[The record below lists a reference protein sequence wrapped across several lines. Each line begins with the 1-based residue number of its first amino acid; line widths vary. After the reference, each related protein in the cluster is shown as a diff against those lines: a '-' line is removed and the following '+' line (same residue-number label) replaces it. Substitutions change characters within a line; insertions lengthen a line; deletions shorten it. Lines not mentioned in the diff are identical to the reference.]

1 MGRTGGRPRRSAVV
15 WLSLG
20 FGLAVAG
27 LAVVPLAL
35 EAKDV
40 ASSLLRAQDHAVALK
55 EQMAAG
61 EAEAAAASLQRLQ
74 ASASHAH
81 RTSSGGLWDTA
92 AKVPWLGRN
101 VEAVQVTSASIDD
114 IATRGLPP
122 LVEAGSTLS
131 VQSFKPRDGQV
142 DVQALAAL
150 APAVTEAS
158 QVLAENADD
167 IRAIDAESLLGPL
180 VRPVLDL
187 QRQVDDA
194 DRAADAAGRV
204 MRLAPAA
211 LGATGEQHLLLVF
224 QTNAEIRSTGG
235 LAGVFVLLTTK
246 DGRITLSAQAAS
258 GELNLAADGTRQAD
272 ARLTRDERSAF
283 GTIMGHD
290 VRSTNISP
298 DFPRVARIWADRAER
313 ALGEDVDGVVS
324 LDAVAMSY
332 VLRGVGSVKV
342 EGGPTL
348 TADNA
353 VQRLLHGV
361 YVDFEEPSAQDAY
374 FESATGRTFEA
385 VMNGR
390 GDWTRI
396 VSALSEAASE
406 RRLQVWFREKDS
418 QRVIADTAVAGRVAQ
433 DDDTPHIGLYVT
445 DAAQSKMQ
453 WFLRYDTRAKAT
465 TCRADRSQVVLVTTS
480 FRNQFSGDPEKS
492 PWYVTGRGTR
502 TEKGNQLLT
511 YRLLAPRGGRVVGF
525 TIDGQERPLASS
537 DVTYEGRPVQY
548 GTLTIPPGDEISVTW
563 RVQTAPG
570 ADGDARYFETPG
582 IDTSSNDVR
591 VPSTCRR
598 S

>member
-1 MGRTGGRPRRSAVV
+1 MRRTSRRSAVV
-15 WLSLG
+15 WLSVG

-40 ASSLLRAQDHAVALK
+40 ASSLLRAQDQAVALK
-55 EQMAAG
+55 DQMASG
-61 EAEAAAASLQRLQ
+61 EAEAAAATLERLQ

-81 RTSSGGLWDTA
+81 RTSSGGLWDAA

-142 DVQALAAL
+142 DVKALAAL

-158 QVLAENADD
+158 RVLAENAGD

-258 GELNLAADGTRQAD
+258 GELNLAADGTRQTD
-272 ARLTRDERSAF
+272 ARLTREERAAF

-313 ALGEDVDGVVS
+313 AFGEDVDGVVS

-332 VLRGVGSVKV
+332 VLRGVGTVKV
-342 EGGPTL
+342 EGGPSL

-361 YVDFEEPSAQDAY
+361 YVDFEDPSAQDAY

-406 RRLQVWFREKDS
+406 RRLQVWFREDDS
-418 QRVIADTAVAGRVAQ
+418 QQVIADTAVAGRVAQ

-502 TEKGNQLLT
+502 TAKGNQLLT

-537 DVTYEGRPVQY
+537 DVTYEGRAVQY

-563 RVQTAPG
+563 RVQTAAG

-591 VPSTCRR
+591 VPSACRR

>member
-1 MGRTGGRPRRSAVV
+1 MRRTAVV

-27 LAVVPLAL
+27 LALVPLAL

-40 ASSLLRAQDHAVALK
+40 ASSLLRAQDQAVALK
-55 EQMAAG
+55 DQMAAG
-61 EAEAAAASLQRLQ
+61 ETEAAAASLERLQ

-81 RTSSGGLWDTA
+81 RTSSGGLWDAA

-142 DVQALAAL
+142 DVKALATL

-158 QVLAENADD
+158 QVLSENADD
-167 IRAIDAESLLGPL
+167 IRAIDAERLLGPL

-187 QRQVDDA
+187 QRQVEDA

-235 LAGVFVLLTTK
+235 LAGVFVLLTTQ

-272 ARLTRDERSAF
+272 ARLTREERAAF

-313 ALGEDVDGVVS
+313 AFGEDVDGVVS

-361 YVDFEEPSAQDAY
+361 YVDFEDPSAQDAY

-406 RRLQVWFREKDS
+406 RRLQVWFREDDS
-418 QRVIADTAVAGRVAQ
+418 QQVIADTAVAGRVAQ
-433 DDDTPHIGLYVT
+433 DDETPHIGLYVT

-480 FRNQFSGDPEKS
+480 FRNQFSGDPEES

-502 TEKGNQLLT
+502 TAKGNQLLT

-591 VPSTCRR
+591 VPSACRR